1 MPRALVS
8 GASGFVG
15 PYLIQ
20 HLLRLGYEVVGGVH
34 GPETHLPEG
43 SQRISLDVTDGEAV
57 QRAVADMQPDEVYH
71 LAGITRPAGGQVE
84 KFYQVNFGGALNLLE
99 AVRENAPE
107 AKVLLVGSAYAY
119 RKLNH
124 PVSETE
130 PLEPVNHYGVSKA
143 SADLLGYSYALEG
156 VRVVRVRPFNHS
168 GPTQSPDFLLPTLVQ
183 QFAEIKAGKR
193 EAIIY
198 LGNLNSVR
206 DFSDVRDIVRGY
218 HFALQRGRSGEAYNM
233 GSGRGV
239 SVEEL
244 FELVRR
250 EAGIEVELS
259 IEVSRIR
266 AMDITYLV
274 ADASK
279 ARRELKW
286 EVEIPLERTIRDMLY
301 AAQDR
306 LNVGDAQLGTETASC
321 GHDG

>member
-1 MPRALVS
+1 MPRALIS

-20 HLLRLGYEVVGGVH
+20 HLLWLGYEVVGGVY
-34 GPETHLPEG
+34 GLEAQLPEG
-43 SQRISLDVTDGEAV
+43 SQRVSLDVTDREAV
-57 QRAVADMQPDEVYH
+57 QRAVADTRPDEVYH
-71 LAGITRPAGGQVE
+71 LAGITRPASGQID

-99 AVRENAPE
+99 AVRENASE
-107 AKVLLVGSAYAY
+107 AKVLLVGSAYSY
-119 RKLNH
+119 KKLNH
-124 PVSETE
+124 PICETE

-168 GPTQSPDFLLPTLVQ
+168 GPTQSPDFLLASLVQ

-193 EAIIY
+193 EPTIC
-198 LGNLNSVR
+198 LGNLGAVR

-218 HFALQRGRSGEAYNM
+218 QLALQRGSSGEAYNI
-233 GSGRGV
+233 GSGRAI
-239 SVEEL
+239 SVKEL

-259 IEVSRIR
+259 IESSRMR
-266 AMDITYLV
+266 ARDIPYLV
-274 ADASK
+274 ADTSK

-286 EVEIPLERTIRDMLY
+286 EAAIPLEQTIRDMLD
-301 AAQDR
+301 ALQDR
-306 LNVGDAQLGTETASC
+306 LEAGGKQYSS
-321 GHDG
+321 